1 VVQVHYDPK
10 GLTRPEIAPPS
21 EPISETEPSG
31 TEELTRT
38 ANALPPAQ
46 PYSATPA
53 SGDGDDLVGEV
64 ADPQVIPLKRPWYTA
79 DRGRGHLPSEAS
91 SMMGSR
97 YRQEQVP
104 SSLLYF
110 KSEPSGEGWPTRA
123 GERPAPWTLPQN
135 LIDEARV
142 LADGRIPLPEPE
154 RVPWDVLIAQ
164 AVNWDIPERLAA

>member
-1 VVQVHYDPK
+1 
-10 GLTRPEIAPPS
+10 
-21 EPISETEPSG
+21 
-31 TEELTRT
+31 
-38 ANALPPAQ
+38 
-46 PYSATPA
+46 
-53 SGDGDDLVGEV
+53 
-64 ADPQVIPLKRPWYTA
+64 
-79 DRGRGHLPSEAS
+79 
-91 SMMGSR
+91 MMGSR